1 MPVYFN
7 KDTGFVAENTS
18 VIREAIEKDWKRAF
32 ATDTNL
38 PELDTDN
45 ETPAGQLIDAQ
56 TALVAAADAQYIQ
69 LANMFNPANA
79 EGVFQDALARIY
91 FLNRQIA
98 MPTYVTCQ
106 VKGLN
111 GTVIP
116 YGALMQDAN
125 GYTYV
130 NTAATTIGADGKA
143 TLLVRNSEYGA
154 IPAPK
159 NSVTKI
165 ITAVPGWDSVDN
177 SAAGILGRDE
187 ETQSDFENRRRQ
199 SVAKNSHGAV
209 ASLYGAL
216 ADLDNVVAVSILEN
230 TTNQDIT
237 LYGAVIA
244 GHSVYISIYGGDS
257 TDIAKAIYNK
267 IDGGC
272 GTVGDTKVTYN
283 PHYDDEEQPDL
294 EFTYYVKRPEVK
306 KMGITV
312 NVASTNM
319 NHEAL
324 NLAIKNACVKNFAGD
339 ENHEQVKM
347 GMKVYASRFYSTI
360 MDAGVAQL
368 DSVKLRYPADSK
380 TLVDNV
386 IVPMTEMP
394 SLSVDDIYIVYEQ
407 GE

>member
-1 MPVYFN
+1 MPIYFN
-7 KDTGFVAENTS
+7 KGTGFVAENTS
-18 VIREAIEKDWKRAF
+18 VIREAIAKTWKQAF
-32 ATDTNL
+32 ATDTDL

-56 TALVAAADAQYIQ
+56 AALVSKADAQYLH
-69 LANMFNPANA
+69 LANMFNPETA

-116 YGALMQDAN
+116 YGALVQDAN
-125 GYTYV
+125 GYTYM
-130 NTAATTIGADGKA
+130 NTAVTTIGADGTA
-143 TLLVRNSEYGA
+143 NILVRNTTYGA
-154 IPAPK
+154 IPAAK
-159 NSVTKI
+159 DSVTKI
-165 ITAVPGWDSVDN
+165 ITAVPGWDSCNN

-209 ASLYGAL
+209 ASLYGTL
-216 ADLDNVVAVSILEN
+216 ADIDNVVAVSILEN
-230 TTNQDIT
+230 TTNQDIEK
-237 LYGAVIA
+237 YGAIIA
-244 GHSVYISIYGGDS
+244 GHSVYISVYGGDA

-283 PHYDDEEQPDL
+283 PHNDDDSQPDL
-294 EFTYYVKRPEVK
+294 EFAYYIKRPTVK
-306 KMGITV
+306 KLGITV
-312 NVASTNM
+312 NIASTNM
-319 NHEAL
+319 NHAAL
-324 NLAIKNACVKNFAGD
+324 NLAIQNACIKNFAGN
-339 ENHEQVKM
+339 ESHEQVKM
-347 GMKVYASRFYSTI
+347 GVKVYASRFYSTI

-380 TLVDNV
+380 DVVDSV
-386 IVPMTEMP
+386 IIPMTEMP
-394 SLSVDDIYIVYEQ
+394 SLSAEDIYIVYE
-407 GE
+407 GG